1 MNTARLVDSG
11 RGLWR
16 LACCV
21 NQAWCSYGWEEQYCL
36 CDCYIQLD
44 LGGLIGFFNWMT
56 LKAENL
62 NMLLFF
68 SFEFD
73 KSI

>member
-1 MNTARLVDSG
+1 
-11 RGLWR
+11 
-16 LACCV
+16 V

-56 LKAENL
+56 LNAENL